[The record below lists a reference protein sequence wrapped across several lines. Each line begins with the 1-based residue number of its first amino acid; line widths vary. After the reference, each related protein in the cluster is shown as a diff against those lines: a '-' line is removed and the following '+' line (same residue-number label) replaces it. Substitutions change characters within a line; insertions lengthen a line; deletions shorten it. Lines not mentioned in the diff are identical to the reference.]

1 MGNTAAALPLYE
13 EEVRMS
19 RQMLGAEHPDT
30 LVAQDNFGLA
40 RCDAAVE
47 ALDIDALDEGLGLLR
62 QAVAGMRK
70 VLGENDEQ
78 TRASAENLR
87 EFEQLLEEVREHDE
101 TESSDD
107 EEEDEDDEE
116 EDDDEEEEE
125 EEEDEDEEEQEEEET
140 IAERMRKRRRFR

>member
-47 ALDIDALDEGLGLLR
+47 ALDVDALEEGLGLLR

-70 VLGENDEQ
+70 VLGEGRPHTQ
-78 TRASAENLR
+78 MAIR
-87 EFEQLLEEVREHDE
+87 ELEHFEQQQDHHQQHEE
-101 TESSDD
+101 
-107 EEEDEDDEE
+107 
-116 EDDDEEEEE
+116 
-125 EEEDEDEEEQEEEET
+125 EEEQEEET
-140 IAERMRKRRRFR
+140 MCDRMRKRRRFR

>member
-47 ALDIDALDEGLGLLR
+47 ALDIDALEEGLGLLR

-70 VLGENDEQ
+70 VLGEDHRHTQE
-78 TRASAENLR
+78 TIED
-87 EFEQLLEEVREHDE
+87 LEEYEAAAAE
-101 TESSDD
+101 EEEEEEDD
-107 EEEDEDDEE
+107 EEEEEGE

-125 EEEDEDEEEQEEEET
+125 TMYD
-140 IAERMRKRRRFR
+140 RMRKRRRFR